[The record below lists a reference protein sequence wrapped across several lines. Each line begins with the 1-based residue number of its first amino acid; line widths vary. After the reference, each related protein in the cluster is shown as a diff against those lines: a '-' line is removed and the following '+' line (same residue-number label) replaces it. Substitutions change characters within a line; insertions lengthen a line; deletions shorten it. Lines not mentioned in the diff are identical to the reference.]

1 MRSPKRNV
9 LKEVAPAV
17 ESVSKPVLPEQ
28 THFNEETKE
37 EAKSKTGP
45 HKGPASHSV

>member
-17 ESVSKPVLPEQ
+17 ESVSKTVLVEQ
-28 THFNEETKE
+28 IYFNEETKE

-45 HKGPASHSV
+45 HQGPVSHSV